1 MRLEKK
7 GSISVEGSLYLKC
20 KRDRAYRILTSSTL
34 SSKNYEFCFPM
45 NSLSRISG
53 VVKLLSTPNATSFKS
68 DRQTNKPSGG
78 IFFFEFSIRAS
89 GSGEMRSLY

>member
-68 DRQTNKPSGG
+68 DRQKNKPSRGCFLLNCC
-78 IFFFEFSIRAS
+78 ISAS
-89 GSGEMRSLY
+89 DSGDRSS